1 MVHEIQ
7 KTFLLPDATLL
18 EKLQKDGIVFEI
30 YEIETFYTKITYFYD
45 VKFQNL
51 NGNFY
56 KITRLNNPI
65 LEQNQEEKIS
75 KKDYE
80 KARKKL
86 IEKSIKKKRYEFKL
100 CSFKSLIDVYEDFNL
115 YVLKVFFPTL
125 EMANLFT
132 PPKEFRIQREL
143 CGVLDSKN
151 IILYGFNNLE
161 IDIEKY
167 FKIIEKN

>member
-7 KTFLLPDATLL
+7 KTFLLSDATLL

-75 KKDYE
+75 K
-80 KARKKL
+80 RIMKKL
-86 IEKSIKKKRYEFKL
+86 
-100 CSFKSLIDVYEDFNL
+100 V
-115 YVLKVFFPTL
+115 
-125 EMANLFT
+125 
-132 PPKEFRIQREL
+132 
-143 CGVLDSKN
+143 KN
-151 IILYGFNNLE
+151 S
-161 IDIEKY
+161 
-167 FKIIEKN
+167 

>member
-18 EKLQKDGIVFEI
+18 ENLQKDGIVFEI
-30 YEIETFYTKITYFYD
+30 YEIETFYIKITYFYD

-86 IEKSIKKKRYEFKL
+86 IEKSIKKKRYKFKL
-100 CSFKSLIDVYEDFNL
+100 CSFKSFIDV
-115 YVLKVFFPTL
+115 
-125 EMANLFT
+125 
-132 PPKEFRIQREL
+132 
-143 CGVLDSKN
+143 
-151 IILYGFNNLE
+151 
-161 IDIEKY
+161 
-167 FKIIEKN
+167 

>member
-1 MVHEIQ
+1 MVYEIQ

-75 KKDYE
+75 K
-80 KARKKL
+80 RIMKKL
-86 IEKSIKKKRYEFKL
+86 
-100 CSFKSLIDVYEDFNL
+100 V
-115 YVLKVFFPTL
+115 
-125 EMANLFT
+125 
-132 PPKEFRIQREL
+132 
-143 CGVLDSKN
+143 KN
-151 IILYGFNNLE
+151 S
-161 IDIEKY
+161 
-167 FKIIEKN
+167 

>member
-100 CSFKSLIDVYEDFNL
+100 CSFKSLIDVYEDLNKRSFIIVFYIQIFFQKSLGFFIKMSFFFFNAI
-115 YVLKVFFPTL
+115 KNFTRNSF
-125 EMANLFT
+125 ANA
-132 PPKEFRIQREL
+132 
-143 CGVLDSKN
+143 
-151 IILYGFNNLE
+151 
-161 IDIEKY
+161 
-167 FKIIEKN
+167 FKLI

>member
-1 MVHEIQ
+1 
-7 KTFLLPDATLL
+7 
-18 EKLQKDGIVFEI
+18 
-30 YEIETFYTKITYFYD
+30 FYTKITYFYD

-86 IEKSIKKKRYEFKL
+86 IEKSIKKKRYEFEL
-100 CSFKSLIDVYEDFNL
+100 CSFKSFIDVYEDLNL

-143 CGVLDSKN
+143 CGV
-151 IILYGFNNLE
+151 
-161 IDIEKY
+161 
-167 FKIIEKN
+167 